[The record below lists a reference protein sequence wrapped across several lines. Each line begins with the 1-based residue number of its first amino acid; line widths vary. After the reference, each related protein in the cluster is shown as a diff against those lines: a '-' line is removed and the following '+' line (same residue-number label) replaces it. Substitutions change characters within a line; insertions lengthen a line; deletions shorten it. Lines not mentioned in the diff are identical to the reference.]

1 MIAAIFVIFL
11 ALDLIDAAS
20 IAHVTRHHAAS
31 SGPADLCDSQVY
43 CEGPLLHTVQLAGIF
58 NDSKTFVD
66 LYQLHDPNVT
76 VENFNALMNATNNSP
91 NRTEIAAFV
100 AENFAMQDELE
111 NTTLPDW
118 KENPAILKSILD
130 PQYHEWAKRLNYIWK
145 TLARKINVDLVKNP
159 QRHSLI
165 YVNNTFVIP
174 GGRFKEFYYWDSY
187 WIIEGLLLCDM
198 PVTVKGMIEN
208 FLSMVERYGFVP
220 NGGRVY
226 YLMRSQ
232 PPLLIPMVAKYYDYT
247 HDKKFLKKNIALLE
261 KEFEYWQNEKT
272 VNVRKNG
279 KTYKMAHYVVNSRG
293 PRPES
298 YKEDYQLAQQVPEQK
313 RGALYNN
320 LKAAAESGW
329 DFSYRWS
336 IGTNKGAKL
345 SLVNAST
352 SDIIPVDLNAM
363 LQRNAKMLAYFHFVL
378 GNTKKLQHYNKIAS
392 DYQTAINNV
401 LWNENEGTWLDYDTR
416 NKRSRNTFYP
426 SNLTPLYTMSYNPEK
441 STKYAWRSISY
452 LKKNKIDS
460 YFGGTPTSM
469 NYTGEQWDFPN
480 AWPPL
485 QSFLILGLQQTKVKE
500 AVDLAETLADR
511 WLRSNYLGYDE
522 YGKMFEKYNAIH
534 PGEGG
539 GGGEYN
545 VQEGFGW
552 TNGIVFELLR
562 LFPNAKSTD
571 DIGYDDGNS
580 IDR

>member
-11 ALDLIDAAS
+11 ALDLSDAAS

-43 CEGPLLHTVQLAGIF
+43 CDGPLLHTVQLAGIF

-118 KENPAILKSILD
+118 KEKPPILKSIND
-130 PQYHEWAKRLNYIWK
+130 PQYQEWAKRLNYIWK
-145 TLARKINVDLVKNP
+145 TLARKINDNLVINP

-174 GGRFKEFYYWDSY
+174 GGRFKGD
-187 WIIEGLLLCDM
+187 CQ
-198 PVTVKGMIEN
+198 
-208 FLSMVERYGFVP
+208 R
-220 NGGRVY
+220 
-226 YLMRSQ
+226 
-232 PPLLIPMVAKYYDYT
+232 VAKYYDYT
-247 HDKKFLKKNIALLE
+247 HDEKFLKKNIALLE
-261 KEFEYWQNEKT
+261 KEFEYWQNKKT
-272 VNVRKNG
+272 VNVKKNG
-279 KTYKMAHYVVNSRG
+279 RTYRMAHYVVNSRG

-392 DYQTAINNV
+392 DYQTAIDNV

-426 SNLTPLYTMSYNPEK
+426 SNLTPLYTMSYNLEK
-441 STKYAWRSISY
+441 RIKYALRTISY